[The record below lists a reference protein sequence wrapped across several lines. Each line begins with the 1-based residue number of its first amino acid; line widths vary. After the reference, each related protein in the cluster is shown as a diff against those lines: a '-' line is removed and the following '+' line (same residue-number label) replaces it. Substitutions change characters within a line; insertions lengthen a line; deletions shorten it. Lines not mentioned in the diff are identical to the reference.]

1 MRLDLAEIVRCLGCA
16 RDVKVADGS
25 VTVTSVVTDS
35 REAAPGS
42 LFVCIAGER
51 VDGHKF
57 IPNVASQ
64 GALAVISEQNAVAV
78 LAARPLEGLSVPVL
92 TVQDTVRALG
102 AVAALWRGKSSAR
115 VVGIT
120 GSAGK
125 TTVKE
130 LLAHVL
136 SRRGKTACNALNL
149 NNQVGMP
156 LCMLKTDGRGLLGLR
171 GRYQPRG
178 RHGRAG
184 RHPQA

>member
-1 MRLDLAEIVRCLGCA
+1 M
-16 RDVKVADGS
+16 KVTDGS

-35 REAAPGS
+35 REAVAGS

-51 VDGHKF
+51 VDGHDYAARA
-57 IPNVASQ
+57 VEQ
-64 GALAVISEQNAVAV
+64 GAVAV
-78 LAARPLEGLSVPVL
+78 LASRPLEGLSVPVL
-92 TVQDTVRALG
+92 LVQDTVRALG
-102 AVAALWRGKSSAR
+102 AVAALWRDKSSAR

-149 NNQVGMP
+149 A
-156 LCMLKTDGRGLLGLR
+156 RGNCAYSDDNVLGNFNITVVRSNKIISHKNPSYHYITIL
-171 GRYQPRG
+171 
-178 RHGRAG
+178 
-184 RHPQA
+184 